1 MKTRFVALLIVIA
14 LLVTFVACGTKS
26 DFSGSKNT
34 DISTSNSEA
43 SNTLSDA
50 DSDNA
55 SDEGMHG
62 QLNIT
67 AWDDKKEIVS
77 SVSFDSLSFSN
88 DPSDDGTKFVQSGAY
103 WDNLVDMSKSHSDYV
118 VYNAKIKV
126 KGETGEAGYRVDSGN
141 PIFKNSSCKDNKG
154 IVSLK
159 VVIDLRDLNDSHAV
173 DVCYKSTD
181 GKIVIIDSFS
191 VVMSARKGE
200 KPLKLS
206 LPDKYR
212 TNGVVYTC
220 WDNSCL
226 YTYKNRSEKDFLTA
240 CSYYTEAGFT
250 IYSTS
255 DKTGNKFTTFTNGSS
270 LVHVYWLSKLKEM
283 NIVLS
288 EKGADGLPP
297 LVPENLKGD
306 KKCSVYQ
313 VKDAVNVNGMAYIV
327 QLTDGS
333 YIIYDGGPNNKN
345 NHASKM
351 IEYLKKNHS
360 GSGKP
365 LVRAWVLTHSHN
377 DHYPTFQYFARNM
390 ADQITLEYVAVAPL
404 NKNSY
409 NFDGNTGY
417 LSSESFATDVASFN
431 GAKTLALYTGMEF
444 NFCNLKLEV
453 LYSPYDL
460 YKTDSKGGGDFN
472 NTSVV
477 TRLYDDNYSAMFTG
491 DVGDD
496 GAYWLLSVFGSYLKS
511 DMCQVSHHGVE
522 DVPLYY
528 YQIVQAPILFYPCS
542 QPLYDGERNS
552 QVRFTLEKEPYTKE
566 ILIQGVDDFVR
577 EWGTTFAANAP
588 LKMPGYTPSS
598 LRK

>member
-1 MKTRFVALLIVIA
+1 MRRIVALILLICVPLVFCGCTKEKGKTDSSFA
-14 LLVTFVACGTKS
+14 L
-26 DFSGSKNT
+26 N
-34 DISTSNSEA
+34 NSES
-43 SNTLSDA
+43 SNTLSGA
-50 DSDNA
+50 ASDNA
-55 SDEGMHG
+55 PGDEDTHG
-62 QLNIT
+62 QLNNII
-67 AWDDKKEIVS
+67 AWDEKKDIVS
-77 SVSFDSLSFSN
+77 SVSFDRLSFSN
-88 DPSDDGTKFVQSGAY
+88 DLNDDGISFVESGAY
-103 WDNLVDMSKSHSDYV
+103 WDNFVDMSKSRSDYV
-118 VYNAKIKV
+118 VYGAKIKV
-126 KGETGEAGYRVDSGN
+126 KGRTGEAGYRVNLGN
-141 PIFKNSSCKDNKG
+141 PVFKNSSCKENKG

-159 VVIDLRDLNDSHAV
+159 VVIDLRDLNDTHVV

-191 VVMSARKGE
+191 VVMSASKSE
-200 KPLKLS
+200 NPLKLS
-206 LPDKYR
+206 LPDKYI

-226 YTYKNRSEKDFLTA
+226 YTYKNKSEKDFLA
-240 CSYYTEAGFT
+240 VCSYYTKIGFT

-255 DKTGNKFTTFTNGSS
+255 DKTGNKFTTFTNDSS
-270 LVHVYWLSKLKEM
+270 LVHVYWLSKLKEL

-288 EKGADGLPP
+288 EKGAGSLPP
-297 LVPENLKGD
+297 LVPENMTGD

-377 DHYPTFQYFARNM
+377 DHYPTFQYFARNI

-404 NKNSY
+404 HKNSY
-409 NFDGNTGY
+409 NFDSNTGY

-431 GAKTLALYTGMEF
+431 GAKTLVLYTGMDL

-542 QPLYDGERNS
+542 QPLYDEARNS
-552 QVRFTLEKEPYTKE
+552 QVRFALEKEPYTKE